1 MKNYLLALI
10 GSALLTLTIY
20 ADDVE
25 EVVVT
30 ASLTNQ
36 NASDLVDP
44 LHVVDGD
51 DVATGGVLSLGDTLD
66 ELLGVHSA
74 DFGSA
79 VGQPVIRGM
88 SGSRVRIL
96 ENGVVVRD
104 VAALGPDH
112 INDVNLLNTEQI
124 EVVRGPSSLLYA
136 NGAAGGVVNIVDNS
150 IARTDLSTFPVV
162 SVGLETQSVNNG
174 EVKDFSYQANHSG
187 FNVTFVTSDTVMENY
202 ELPGGALFPEEHHDE
217 DHHDSEGDEDHDEE
231 SLKFLANSDVEN
243 TYSKFGVSRTGDWGY
258 IGFSYSDNEGEFGIP
273 FHVEAHGDHDEDHAD
288 SEGDEEHDE
297 HEGERIF
304 SQIDSNKFDIK
315 GSLVTNNFGPI
326 NNVDFSFRDSSYS
339 HLEGHAE
346 EEGHHDEDHSESEE
360 DGHGHEEPTLFET
373 DATEFGFIFDV
384 SSNDVTRKIVV
395 NMADQDSSI
404 IGEEA
409 FMRPVSAKETTL
421 GFFTSKDF
429 GTYSIDFGIRADDIS
444 RSGSVAHHDEDHA
457 DDEGEEEIESYNLD
471 TNTLSVALNFDQKF
485 SDNLTVNLGL
495 ASFERAPDVV
505 ELFMNGP
512 HLATGRFEMGDPDL
526 KNEVS
531 NNIDLGFNYEMDNM
545 YATFNYYQNNV
556 ADYIYLRD
564 EEHDEDHHDSEGEE
578 EHEGLM
584 HAEFVQEDAS
594 LEGYE
599 FEVGSVYQIGN
610 GLLDLSVG
618 RDVVEGRLDAGGF
631 IPRMAP
637 SRNFISASY
646 TENDYVV
653 SLLFKDVADH
663 VDVAEEGETMTEG
676 YKMLN
681 LKLTKDISVYG
692 ANLRVSAFANN
703 ALDQVARNSTSFV
716 KDAVPLPGRNIGLNL
731 RFSY

>member
-30 ASLTNQ
+30 ASLTDQ

-44 LHVVDGD
+44 LHVIDGD
-51 DVATGGVLSLGDTLD
+51 DVASGGVLSLGDTLD

-136 NGAAGGVVNIVDNS
+136 NGGAGGVVNIVDNS
-150 IARTDLSTFPVV
+150 IAKTDLSTFPVV

-187 FNVTFVTSDTVMENY
+187 FNVTFATSDTVMENY

-243 TYSKFGVSRTGDWGY
+243 TYTKFGVSRTGDWGY
-258 IGFSYSDNEGEFGIP
+258 IGFSYSENEGEFGIP

-288 SEGDEEHDE
+288 SEGDEDHDE

-373 DATEFGFIFDV
+373 DATEFGLIFDI
-384 SSNDVTRKIVV
+384 SSNDVIRKIVV
-395 NMADQDSSI
+395 NTADQDSSI

-429 GTYSIDFGIRADDIS
+429 GTYTIDFGIRADDIS

-457 DDEGEEEIESYNLD
+457 DDEGEEEIEFYNLD
-471 TNTLSVALNFDQKF
+471 TNTLSAALNFDQKF
-485 SDNLTVNLGL
+485 SDNLSVNLGL
-495 ASFERAPDVV
+495 SSFERAPDVV

-526 KNEVS
+526 NNEVS
-531 NNIDLGFNYEMDNM
+531 KNIDLTFNYQMDNM
-545 YATFNYYQNNV
+545 YATFAYFQNSV
-556 ADYIYLRD
+556 SDYIYLRD

-584 HAEFVQEDAS
+584 HAEFVQQDAS
-594 LEGYE
+594 LNGYE
-599 FEVGSVYQIGN
+599 FEVGAVYQIGN
-610 GLLDLSVG
+610 GTLDLSVG
-618 RDVVEGRLDAGGF
+618 RDVVEGKLDAGGF

-637 SRNFISASY
+637 SRNFMSASY
-646 TENDYVV
+646 NENDYTF
-653 SLLFKDVADH
+653 SILLKDVADH
-663 VDVAEEGETMTEG
+663 LDVAEEGETMTEG

-681 LKLTKDISVYG
+681 LKLVKDISVYG
-692 ANLRVSAFANN
+692 ADLRVAAFANN

>member
-187 FNVTFVTSDTVMENY
+187 FNVTFVTSDTIMENY

-288 SEGDEEHDE
+288 SEGDEDHDE

-315 GSLVTNNFGPI
+315 GSFVTNNFGPI

-373 DATEFGFIFDV
+373 DATEFGLIFDV
-384 SSNDVTRKIVV
+384 SSDDVERKFVV

-421 GFFTSKDF
+421 GYFTSKDF

-703 ALDQVARNSTSFV
+703 ALDQVARNSTSFA

>member
-187 FNVTFVTSDTVMENY
+187 FNVTFVTSDTIMENY

-421 GFFTSKDF
+421 GYFTSKDF

>member
-44 LHVVDGD
+44 LHIVDGD

-384 SSNDVTRKIVV
+384 SSDDVVRKFVV

>member
-1 MKNYLLALI
+1 MKNNLIALI

-44 LHVVDGD
+44 LHVLDGD

-187 FNVTFVTSDTVMENY
+187 FNVTFVASDTIMENY

-384 SSNDVTRKIVV
+384 SSDDVVRKFVV

-421 GFFTSKDF
+421 GYFTSKDF

-646 TENDYVV
+646 SENDYVV

>member
-44 LHVVDGD
+44 LHIVDGD

-187 FNVTFVTSDTVMENY
+187 FNVTFVASDTIMENY

-384 SSNDVTRKIVV
+384 SSDDVVRKFVV

-421 GFFTSKDF
+421 GYFTSKDF

>member
-187 FNVTFVTSDTVMENY
+187 FNVTFVTSDTIMENY

-315 GSLVTNNFGPI
+315 GSFVTNNFGPI

-373 DATEFGFIFDV
+373 DATEFGLIFDV
-384 SSNDVTRKIVV
+384 SSDDVVRKFVV

-421 GFFTSKDF
+421 GYFTSKDF

-703 ALDQVARNSTSFV
+703 ALDQVARNSTSFA

>member
-646 TENDYVV
+646 SENDYVV

>member
-1 MKNYLLALI
+1 
-10 GSALLTLTIY
+10 
-20 ADDVE
+20 
-25 EVVVT
+25 
-30 ASLTNQ
+30 
-36 NASDLVDP
+36 
-44 LHVVDGD
+44 
-51 DVATGGVLSLGDTLD
+51 
-66 ELLGVHSA
+66 
-74 DFGSA
+74 
-79 VGQPVIRGM
+79 
-88 SGSRVRIL
+88 
-96 ENGVVVRD
+96 
-104 VAALGPDH
+104 
-112 INDVNLLNTEQI
+112 
-124 EVVRGPSSLLYA
+124 
-136 NGAAGGVVNIVDNS
+136 
-150 IARTDLSTFPVV
+150 
-162 SVGLETQSVNNG
+162 
-174 EVKDFSYQANHSG
+174 
-187 FNVTFVTSDTVMENY
+187 MENY

-315 GSLVTNNFGPI
+315 GSFVTNNFGPI

-384 SSNDVTRKIVV
+384 SSDDVVRKFVV

-421 GFFTSKDF
+421 GYFTSKDF

-703 ALDQVARNSTSFV
+703 ALDQVARNSTSFA

>member
-150 IARTDLSTFPVV
+150 IARTDLSTFPVI

-384 SSNDVTRKIVV
+384 SSDDVVRKFVV

-421 GFFTSKDF
+421 GYFTSKDF

-703 ALDQVARNSTSFV
+703 ALDQVARNSTSFA